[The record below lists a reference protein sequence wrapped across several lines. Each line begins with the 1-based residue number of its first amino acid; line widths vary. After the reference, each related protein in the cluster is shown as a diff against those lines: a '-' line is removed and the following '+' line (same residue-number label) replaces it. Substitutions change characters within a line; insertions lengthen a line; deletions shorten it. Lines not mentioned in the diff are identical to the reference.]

1 MMPPSMSPPRES
13 MPPPRMSMMP
23 PRDSVAP
30 RPSVAPRAS
39 MPPRESVAPRPSTPP
54 RPSLFESLRPSLIPR
69 ASVPAV
75 ALASML
81 LTQGCY
87 AEMEGGDK
95 TAAAQ
100 VQENLQEDHR
110 NAEIPTNARGIWVW
124 GVEKRLKDPNAAEVI
139 LETCR
144 HDRLNEVYISVAHGV
159 LKNPKMAELVKK
171 LYDAGIRVEALMGD
185 KSWYMPEHRH
195 EMTSLIE
202 DVIEFNAANGGHI
215 AAIHLDIEPHQYPE
229 NRGQHAWLP
238 QLAETIQLAR
248 AQASSAG
255 MSTSADL
262 PRFAFDEQ
270 GPMFAKAAQ
279 RPFVMLYQLRERSAD
294 WLALQS
300 AAVIEDTYIGANPE
314 LRGRLVVSLRV
325 EDYGRDTAPMAYNVD
340 QAHGG
345 NGRYGGFAIHDEARL
360 RAARE
365 AAPH

>member
-1 MMPPSMSPPRES
+1 M
-13 MPPPRMSMMP
+13 
-23 PRDSVAP
+23 
-30 RPSVAPRAS
+30 
-39 MPPRESVAPRPSTPP
+39 APRPSTPP
-54 RPSLFESLRPSLIPR
+54 RPSLFDSLRPSLIPR

-87 AEMEGGDK
+87 AETEDGDK
-95 TAAAQ
+95 TAAAH

-110 NAEIPTNARGIWVW
+110 NAEIPTDARGIWVW
-124 GVEKRLKDPNAAEVI
+124 GTEKRLQDPRAAEII

-144 HDRLNEVYISVAHGV
+144 HDRLNEVYISVHNGV
-159 LKNPKMAELVKK
+159 LKNPKMAELVKT

-185 KSWYMPEHRH
+185 KAWYQPEHRH

-202 DVIEFNAANGGHI
+202 DVIEFNAAHGGHI
-215 AAIHLDIEPHQYPE
+215 AAIHLDIEPHQFPE

-270 GPMFAKAAQ
+270 GPMFARAAQ

-294 WLALQS
+294 WLSLQS
-300 AAVIEDTYIGANPE
+300 AAVLEDTYIGAQPE

-325 EDYGRDTAPMAYNVD
+325 EDYGRDTAPMAYTMD
-340 QAHGG
+340 RAHGG

-365 AAPH
+365 APAP